1 MNCHNCSKGFNQP
14 LAKET
19 ICFCRNS
26 KKFLKPTENVCK
38 NFQKRKEK

>member
-1 MNCHNCSKGFNQP
+1 MNCCQCSKGLNQP
-14 LAKET
+14 MAKET

-26 KKFLKPTENVCK
+26 KKFLNSTQKVCK